1 MNQKRTYGVVYRSHI
16 GGNVDWI
23 PLGLNLTEELERRK
37 IKVRSIE
44 EGEAYGVLES
54 ISEFLESEGWFVEW
68 EEEEAGE
75 WYELQYDLGSIWLEE
90 EKGSSDV
97 GKGFAGVFGEK
108 TRKGGKVL
116 SCREKNLCP
125 TWWGRGRGSVEKG
138 S

>member
-97 GKGFAGVFGEK
+97 GKGFAGVF
-108 TRKGGKVL
+108 
-116 SCREKNLCP
+116 
-125 TWWGRGRGSVEKG
+125 
-138 S
+138 